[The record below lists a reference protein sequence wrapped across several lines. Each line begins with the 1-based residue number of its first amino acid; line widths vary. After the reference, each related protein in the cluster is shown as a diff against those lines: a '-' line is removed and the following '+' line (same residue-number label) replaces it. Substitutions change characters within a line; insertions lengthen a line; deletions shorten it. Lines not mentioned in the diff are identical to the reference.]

1 MADNK
6 INIASLNVLLAH
18 IHSGKY
24 SETFIHDLIARLQEK
39 SNSLVEVFGG
49 NFPTVCRTPGT
60 QKEMAY
66 VTKRAIMLDKIFSL
80 LLSKDVNFF
89 KNRKLRHLLKK
100 LNINFV
106 IAEYG
111 PVGASIYQVCDKLG
125 IPYIVHFHA
134 YDIYKNSERNKFI
147 NHYKNFFKT
156 AKGIISVSDDL
167 TETLVKHGCPREKIL
182 LNPCG
187 VDINY
192 FSGSRP
198 EKTKEQFVFVGR
210 FVMKKAPHLLV
221 LSFAKVL
228 EKHPN
233 AKLIMIGDADN
244 SDLFVI
250 TKDIINAM
258 GLQEKIELAGSK
270 GRDEIKQIMLGSRA
284 LVQHYVTAPDGDKE
298 GSPVVVIEASSLGVP
313 VISTNHT
320 GVTLSVIHEETG
332 FLVDEKDISGMAE
345 NICKLIEDPELA
357 KKMGEKARKHIEK
370 NYNQNQY
377 VDVIIDLIES

>member
-1 MADNK
+1 MADKK
-6 INIASLNVLLAH
+6 INIATMNVLVAH

-24 SETFIHDLIARLQEK
+24 SETFIHDLIAKLQTK
-39 SNSLVEVFGG
+39 TNALVEIFGG
-49 NFPTVCRTPGT
+49 NFPTTYRLPGN
-60 QKEMAY
+60 QKESTY
-66 VTKRAIMLDKIFSL
+66 VTKRAILLDKLFSL
-80 LLSKDVNFF
+80 IRSKDVSYF
-89 KNRKLRHLLKK
+89 KKRKLKHLLKK
-100 LNINFV
+100 FNINFV
-106 IAEYG
+106 VAEYG
-111 PVGASIYQVCDKLG
+111 PVGASIYQVCDELG

-192 FSGSRP
+192 FSGSQP

-244 SDLFVI
+244 SDLYVI
-250 TKDIINAM
+250 TQDIINAM
-258 GLQEKIELAGSK
+258 GLQENIELAGSK
-270 GRDEIKQIMLGSRA
+270 GRDDIKQIMLESRG

-298 GSPVVVIEASSLGVP
+298 GSPVVVIEASSLEVP
-313 VISTNHT
+313 VVSTNHT
-320 GVTLSVIHEETG
+320 GVTRSVINEETG
-332 FLVDEKDISGMAE
+332 FLVDEKDTSGMAE
-345 NICKLIEDPELA
+345 VICKLIEDPELA
-357 KKMGEKARKHIEK
+357 KRMGKKGREHIEK